1 MCKPRQ
7 DNNINH
13 YISLPP
19 VETVQSSYNNI
30 ESRKKKEIVLF
41 SDSILE
47 NLRMEEFN
55 SFVQEGEVYLKVLL
69 GASSYTCRHQ

>member
-55 SFVQEGEVYLKVLL
+55 SFVQEGEVYLKALL
-69 GASSYTCRHQ
+69 GASSYTRRHQ